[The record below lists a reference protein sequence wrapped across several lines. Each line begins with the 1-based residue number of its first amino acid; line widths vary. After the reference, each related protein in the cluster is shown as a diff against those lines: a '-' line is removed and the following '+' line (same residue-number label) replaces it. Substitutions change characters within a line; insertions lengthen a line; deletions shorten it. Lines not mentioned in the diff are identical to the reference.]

1 MELYKIWTKMSP
13 CTAEFQIFLS
23 KMICNVIIIALKPFK
38 FMLYAV
44 LWYDMIWRVII
55 YEIVCYVMRFQ
66 CNDMRLKCH
75 ANRLQCF
82 DLVCVVKDM
91 LEMTVHEWNWTNQ
104 IFASFQFVLMSQH
117 LSFRA
122 RRLHLYCSYQ
132 QNQLHYFFYETDWEV
147 L

>member
-1 MELYKIWTKMSP
+1 MELYKIWTKTSP

-66 CNDMRLKCH
+66 CYTMKF
-75 ANRLQCF
+75 QCYAIRF
-82 DLVCVVKDM
+82 QCCAMLYVVKEM
-91 LEMTVHEWNWTNQ
+91 LEFTVCMLRKTDIGRTYTVHST
-104 IFASFQFVLMSQH
+104 AQH
-117 LSFRA
+117 KKCL
-122 RRLHLYCSYQ
+122 LHTHILLI
-132 QNQLHYFFYETDWEV
+132 QLPYNIKYN
-147 L
+147 